1 MTEKIV
7 LCSMSIEELAKA
19 LISLI
24 TQKSEVNNSST
35 DEELLSRTD
44 ACKLLSINKTTLWK
58 HTKSGKLKSY
68 GIGNRVYYKK
78 HELLSS
84 IIPIN

>member
-1 MTEKIV
+1 
-7 LCSMSIEELAKA
+7 MSIEELANA
-19 LISLI
+19 LISFI
-24 TQKSEVNNSST
+24 TQTSEVNNSST
-35 DEELLSRTD
+35 DEELLSRTE

-58 HTKSGKLKSY
+58 HTKNGRLKSY

-84 IIPIN
+84 IIQIN